1 MKQLT
6 RNSHRESLKVVV
18 MDRQPD
24 CVAIWLFDHQDQGK
38 YLLSFFFV
46 NLYRKDWMNVENF
59 IQMSSNTKFTVWYLN
74 CMAFTAIFFLFIFM
88 NHYICRNKR
97 DPGE

>member
-38 YLLSFFFV
+38 YLLSFM
-46 NLYRKDWMNVENF
+46 L
-59 IQMSSNTKFTVWYLN
+59 L
-74 CMAFTAIFFLFIFM
+74 
-88 NHYICRNKR
+88 ICSVSQRL
-97 DPGE
+97 DEC